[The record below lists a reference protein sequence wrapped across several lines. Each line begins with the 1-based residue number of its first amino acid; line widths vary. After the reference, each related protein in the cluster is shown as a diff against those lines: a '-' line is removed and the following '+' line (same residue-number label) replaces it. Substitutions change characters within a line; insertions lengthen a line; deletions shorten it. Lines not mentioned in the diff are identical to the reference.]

1 MALQKTVCPAKGGNI
16 FKSNYGFEIRGWGR
30 TTNLP
35 AVLLT
40 QSQSIDKTL

>member
-1 MALQKTVCPAKGGNI
+1 MALQKQCAAVKAENI
-16 FKSNYGFEIRGWGR
+16 FKSNYGFEISGWGR